1 MYDNV
6 SFDLAFLYEWMFATF
21 LAYYT
26 KRNFVTICVTKCIL
40 ITPTVPIIVPTLKAV
55 QVTDDTVQLSWMVGI
70 SYFVV
75 VVVSL
80 LSHSLSFLIFIVIH
94 QSQSL

>member
-6 SFDLAFLYEWMFATF
+6 SFDLAVLCEWMFATF

-26 KRNFVTICVTKCIL
+26 KRNSVTICVAKCIL

-70 SYFVV
+70 SYLLL
-75 VVVSL
+75 L
-80 LSHSLSFLIFIVIH
+80 LSFCFSLTISR
-94 QSQSL
+94 S